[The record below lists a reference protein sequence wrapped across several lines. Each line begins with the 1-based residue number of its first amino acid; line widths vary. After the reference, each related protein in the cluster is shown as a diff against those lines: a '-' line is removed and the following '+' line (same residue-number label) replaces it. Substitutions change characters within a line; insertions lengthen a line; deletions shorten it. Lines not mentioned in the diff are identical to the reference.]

1 MMTSCSKN
9 PRESE
14 CRRAQANA
22 LECSRPTP
30 PRATRRAA
38 FTVIELLMVVMVITI
53 LYGILLSVI
62 RTVQRHTLQTVTR
75 GELKNIENAW
85 KQYFAHYQIWPAKKE
100 GQESDIH
107 RIDQEMAEGLQGITN
122 NAWAEH
128 WNPHGIAFM
137 EFSRFDADADRR
149 PLNAWG
155 ESGRHDKDMCSYY
168 VMFDHDGD
176 NRLLDTEVGNLP
188 DGLPIPFTNELFRG
202 VAVWTY
208 NPEVKDEATDKPV
221 VLGSWQQ

>member
-1 MMTSCSKN
+1 MTISCSRI
-9 PRESE
+9 PGEIE
-14 CRRAQANA
+14 CRRVRSNA
-22 LECSRPTP
+22 VECNRPASRRP
-30 PRATRRAA
+30 PRRAA
-38 FTVIELLMVVMVITI
+38 FTLIELLMVVMVITI

-85 KQYFAHYQIWPAKKE
+85 KQYFTHYQIWPGE
-100 GQESDIH
+100 EYWQESDIH
-107 RIDQEMAEGLQGITN
+107 RIDREMAEGLQGITN
-122 NAWAEH
+122 NAWAKQ
-128 WNPHGIAFM
+128 WNQDGIAFM
-137 EFSRFDADADRR
+137 EFSRFGVDDDGKPSM

-168 VMFDHDGD
+168 VLFDTDGD
-176 NRLLDTEVGNLP
+176 NQLLKSDIGPLS
-188 DGLPIPFTNELFRG
+188 DGLPIPFTNALFRG

-208 NPEVKDEATDKPV
+208 NPEEREEARK